1 MVHNNAAESQS
12 EVLTISI
19 EIVHAAELFSKL
31 SATAQEEII
40 DLIKSLLSE
49 K

>member
-1 MVHNNAAESQS
+1 MVHNNAAESRS
-12 EVLTISI
+12 EDLTISLNI
-19 EIVHAAELFSKL
+19 AYAAELFSKL

>member
-19 EIVHAAELFSKL
+19 EIVHTAELFSKL
-31 SATAQEEII
+31 PAEAQDEII
-40 DLIKSLLSE
+40 DLLKSLLSE
-49 K
+49 R